1 MIDVSN
7 DRKISDFWHINDKM
21 NAFNLNHEIISYM
34 NKVNPTTC
42 VATSNQ
48 NVNIPDDQGRN
59 IVLYFYP
66 KDDTPGC
73 TIEGNDFT
81 RLNDSFAENNS
92 VVYGVSRD
100 SIASHEKF
108 INKFNYTI
116 DLISDEDESLCKQF
130 DVLKLKKMYGKE
142 HIGIVRSTF
151 VISPEGD
158 ILKQWDKVKVDGHA
172 EEVLDFVKTL

>member
-1 MIDVSN
+1 
-7 DRKISDFWHINDKM
+7 
-21 NAFNLNHEIISYM
+21 M

-48 NVNIPDDQGRN
+48 KIEIPDNKGRN

-73 TIEGNDFT
+73 TIEGNDFSQ
-81 RLNDSFAENNS
+81 LNESFAQQNT
-92 VVYGVSRD
+92 VIYGVSRD

-108 INKFNYTI
+108 KEKFNYTI

-130 DVLKLKKMYGKE
+130 DVIKLKKLYGKE
-142 HIGIVRSTF
+142 HMGVVRSTF
-151 VISPEGD
+151 VISPSGD
-158 ILKQWDKVKVDGHA
+158 ILKHWDKVKVAGHA
-172 EEVLDFVKTL
+172 EEVLEFVKEL

>member
-1 MIDVSN
+1 MI
-7 DRKISDFWHINDKM
+7 
-21 NAFNLNHEIISYM
+21 
-34 NKVNPTTC
+34 KVFL
-42 VATSNQ
+42 VLA
-48 NVNIPDDQGRN
+48 
-59 IVLYFYP
+59 IVLTLVFIFKKSAFGSEDKLLGKSAPEFKLKNSYGELVSLKEFRGEWLLVFFYP

-81 RLNDSFAENNS
+81 RLNDAFAENNS

-151 VISPEGD
+151 VISPDGD

-172 EEVLDFVKTL
+172 EEVLDFVKSL